1 MFKRILRTAGMCIAA
16 VAVAIAANLTGTIA
30 SEILIGLGVSE
41 IIGTAVA
48 SVLYPLIS
56 FIGIKLIGQ
65 KAFKYDL
72 ETFRIGKPG
81 IKLYWLAAAL
91 ILPLVVTAFYQFTDG
106 TWTMCADSSVIS
118 VAAYGILFRGLAA
131 GISEELVFRGAIMG
145 TIEKEWN
152 TKAAVLIPSIAFGAV
167 HIMGRSLDLISI
179 VLLLAAG
186 TLVGIMFSLIEI
198 QSGSFWNNALVHAA
212 WNIVILGLLHT
223 DTRACEDSV
232 FTYILKSKSL
242 LLTGGDFGI
251 ESSLVAVIAYVII
264 IVIAAVLMTNKKAQ
278 SGVVRGAC

>member
-1 MFKRILRTAGMCIAA
+1 MFKRVLKTIGMCVAAMA
-16 VAVAIAANLTGTIA
+16 VAVAANLLGTIA
-30 SEILIGLGVSE
+30 SELLSGLGVSE

-72 ETFRIGKPG
+72 KTFRIVKPG

-91 ILPLVVTAFYQFTDG
+91 ILPLAVTAFYQFSDG
-106 TWTMCADSSVIS
+106 TWTMCANSSVIP

-179 VLLLAAG
+179 ALLMAAG
-186 TLVGIMFSLIEI
+186 TLVGVMFSLIEI

-251 ESSLVAVIAYVII
+251 EASLVAVIAYLIVII
-264 IVIAAVLMTNKKAQ
+264 IATVLMANNKAQ
-278 SGVVRGAC
+278 SKVVRGTC